1 MIKFNKANQKL
12 SKQILKSAQIME
24 FYNKNIIMSM
34 GLKRGSV
41 DINKSYTNKSQNII
55 EEVFEPFDFQLE
67 KRNI

>member
-1 MIKFNKANQKL
+1 
-12 SKQILKSAQIME
+12 
-24 FYNKNIIMSM
+24 M
-34 GLKRGSV
+34 GLKRESV